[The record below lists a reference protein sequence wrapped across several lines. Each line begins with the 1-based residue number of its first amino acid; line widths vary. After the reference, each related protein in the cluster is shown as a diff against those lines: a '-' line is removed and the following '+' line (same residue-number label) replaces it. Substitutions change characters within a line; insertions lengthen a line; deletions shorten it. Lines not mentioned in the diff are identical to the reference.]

1 MDHRRSSNPLFCL
14 LLLLFIFCLCLSMPA
29 HSPLLPGQPF
39 LILWAVPN
47 KACLGRPDPAAFGME
62 WEGHVAE
69 FYEDSL
75 GLYPYF
81 SAEGEPVNG
90 GLPQH
95 TSLERHLQKLERD
108 LTATL
113 PQAGAPGLGVLRW
126 NEWEPQWRRN
136 RGNQQRYLETSRTLL
151 RVFFPGWSAD
161 EVEKWAQVDFEAAAQ
176 FILMETL
183 RELKRLRPQR
193 LWGMAPYPSC
203 YNSDPTQMLLAN
215 YTGRCPAA
223 EMALNDELMW
233 LWKRS
238 DALYPILELEKL
250 PEGTKG
256 AWLYASNQI
265 REALRV
271 AALAGTTFELPVFP
285 LVKSMYT
292 SSSSFLSEAY
302 LVNTVGESAALGAAG
317 VIIWD
322 RFLTTKT
329 QNLCSNLTSYVREVL
344 GPYAVNI
351 TMATRLCSMSLCKG
365 LGRCVRKK
373 PEDPVYLHLPPAHFL
388 LLRQGA
394 EGIRAMGQL
403 PPYYLDGWRRNFQ
416 CHWFETL
423 EGAAADQE
431 SVEIESGGQRSLA
444 TIKPPNIAHSVRTFG
459 QGEEIEKILGQNEE
473 TVAPITHVGQEP
485 SKSGSPAHFVTIT
498 LPCVLSFFS
507 FTNLYF

>member
-1 MDHRRSSNPLFCL
+1 ML
-14 LLLLFIFCLCLSMPA
+14 
-29 HSPLLPGQPF
+29 
-39 LILWAVPN
+39 
-47 KACLGRPDPAAFGME
+47 DP
-62 WEGHVAE
+62 
-69 FYEDSL
+69 
-75 GLYPYF
+75 
-81 SAEGEPVNG
+81 
-90 GLPQH
+90 H
-95 TSLERHLQKLERD
+95 TSSIAHE
-108 LTATL
+108 
-113 PQAGAPGLGVLRW
+113 
-126 NEWEPQWRRN
+126 
-136 RGNQQRYLETSRTLL
+136 
-151 RVFFPGWSAD
+151 
-161 EVEKWAQVDFEAAAQ
+161 
-176 FILMETL
+176 
-183 RELKRLRPQR
+183 
-193 LWGMAPYPSC
+193 
-203 YNSDPTQMLLAN
+203 
-215 YTGRCPAA
+215 
-223 EMALNDELMW
+223 
-233 LWKRS
+233 
-238 DALYPILELEKL
+238 
-250 PEGTKG
+250 
-256 AWLYASNQI
+256 
-265 REALRV
+265 
-271 AALAGTTFELPVFP
+271 
-285 LVKSMYT
+285 
-292 SSSSFLSEAY
+292 SSSLYWYKPFHTCISF
-302 LVNTVGESAALGAAG
+302 VH
-317 VIIWD
+317 
-322 RFLTTKT
+322 